1 MLAPGSL
8 WGPEGTT
15 VEGPAQLGAGDSLS
29 LQPLADNSNLGTA
42 DERKCFPSGVKLPF
56 TEDMPQP
63 GPSPEGQS
71 HGSLRTQRKGR
82 PRPVPHFTALMKCS
96 ASDWTL

>member
-15 VEGPAQLGAGDSLS
+15 VEGPAQLGAGESLS
-29 LQPLADNSNLGTA
+29 LQPLADNSYLGTA
-42 DERKCFPSGVKLPF
+42 DEQKCFASGVKLPLP
-56 TEDMPQP
+56 EDVPWAL
-63 GPSPEGQS
+63 SSEGQS

-82 PRPVPHFTALMKCS
+82 PRPIPPFTSLMKCS